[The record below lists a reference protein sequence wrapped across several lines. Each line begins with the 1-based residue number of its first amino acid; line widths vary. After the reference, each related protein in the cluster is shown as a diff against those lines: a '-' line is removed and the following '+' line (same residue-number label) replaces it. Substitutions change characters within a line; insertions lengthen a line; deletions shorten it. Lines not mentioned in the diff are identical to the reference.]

1 MLLLMDQV
9 INQVSD
15 LHAGLAVSL
24 PGGDR
29 RGATPSWLL
38 TAALGQVRES
48 VIITDTDLDE
58 PGPRIV
64 YVNPAFTKMTGY
76 EPEEV
81 IGRSPRFLQ
90 GPKTTRKTLDRLR
103 AQLEKGERFE
113 GEDINYKKGGA
124 EFFIDWYI
132 EPLRDAAGD
141 IVYFLAVQRDV
152 TERRALEEQIQR
164 AQRLDG
170 IGMLA
175 SGIAHDL
182 NNVLSPILMGSD
194 FLRDKMP
201 DEATGQIIDLMESAA
216 QRGSNL
222 VKQILSF
229 ARGIAG
235 ERGLV
240 QPRHVLDEVVKM
252 AKQTFPKGI
261 TIRSNVRPECWMVTT
276 DATQLHQIVL
286 NLMVNARDALEEK
299 GTIAIET
306 ENAEFTAPIKTLRG
320 EVNPGQYVIVKVTD
334 SGTGIPPQIIER
346 IFDPFFT
353 TKEEGKGTGLGLS
366 TVFTILKNNGGG
378 IDLETAPGKGA
389 KFSVYLPAETG
400 TAESRTPWDKRH
412 AAMGGGRKILIIDDE
427 AAIAGILRE
436 TLQMAGHKVE
446 SFLTG
451 AEGLARAEEE
461 PFHCAVVDVMMPGI
475 SGEAL
480 IRKLRKCQ
488 PKLAVIAITG
498 LSEEDAVKKAPGADR
513 ILTKPCSVEEILTAV
528 EQITPQ
534 PDPQ

>member
-1 MLLLMDQV
+1 M

-15 LHAGLAVSL
+15 LHASHAKPL
-24 PGGDR
+24 PANDR
-29 RGATPSWLL
+29 RVATPSWLL

-76 EPEEV
+76 EAEEV
-81 IGRSPRFLQ
+81 IGKSPRFLQ

-103 AQLEKGERFE
+103 AQLEKGERFD
-113 GEDINYKKGGA
+113 GEDINYKKGGI

-132 EPLRDAAGD
+132 EPLRDDSGE

-152 TERRALEEQIQR
+152 TERRALEAQIQR

-170 IGMLA
+170 IGLLA

-182 NNVLSPILMGSD
+182 NNVLAPILMGSD

-201 DEATGQIIDLMESAA
+201 DEATGQIIDLMESGA
-216 QRGSNL
+216 QRGSGL

-235 ERGLV
+235 EHGLV
-240 QPRHVLDEVVKM
+240 QPRHVLDDVVKM
-252 AKQTFPKGI
+252 ARQTFPKGI
-261 TIRSNVRPECWMVTT
+261 AIRANIRPDCWMVTT

-299 GTIAIET
+299 GSIRLET
-306 ENAEFTAPIKTLRG
+306 QNVELAAPLAALRG
-320 EVNPGQYVIVKVTD
+320 AVNPGKYVVIEVAD
-334 SGTGIPPQIIER
+334 SGSGIPPEIVDR

-366 TVFTILKNNGGG
+366 TVFTILKNHGGG
-378 IDLETAPGKGA
+378 IDLETAAGQGT
-389 KFSVYLPAETG
+389 KFSVYLPAEEG
-400 TAESRTPWDKRH
+400 AAESRAPWDIQH
-412 AAMGGGRKILIIDDE
+412 AAAGAGRKILVIDDE
-427 AAIAGILRE
+427 AAIAGILKE
-436 TLQMAGHKVE
+436 TLQMAGHKVT
-446 SFLTG
+446 SVLTG
-451 AEGLARAEEE
+451 AEGLEQAGSS
-461 PFHCAVVDVMMPGI
+461 PFDCAVVDLMMAGI

-480 IRKLRKCQ
+480 IQKLRERS
-488 PKLAVIAITG
+488 PGLPVIAITG
-498 LSEEDAVKKAPGADR
+498 LSAEEAAAKAPGANC
-513 ILTKPCSVEEILTAV
+513 ILMKPCSMEEILTAV
-528 EQITPQ
+528 AGMGLP
-534 PDPQ
+534 PSA